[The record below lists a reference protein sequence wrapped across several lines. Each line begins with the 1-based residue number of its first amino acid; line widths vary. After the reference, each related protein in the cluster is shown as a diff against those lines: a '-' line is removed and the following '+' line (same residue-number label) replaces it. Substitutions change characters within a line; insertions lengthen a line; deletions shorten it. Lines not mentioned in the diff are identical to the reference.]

1 MKILPEISNLTAKFI
16 NVSEGNFTLLTI
28 NENINILFKNGNQL
42 NKDILLDLIES
53 KGYATSLLYLNET
66 SQVYLNEQTD
76 LINESNI
83 NDYYSDCEELL
94 TKNIIIVEEAGIPLV
109 NINGYKI
116 YESDIG
122 VLRGNGKKKI
132 KESFDNKE
140 LDNDLKEAIKQHII
154 DAYSEEGKHYGFDS
168 RAPYLTDGYA
178 VAIYQRVKGGLPSY
192 NIISNMKKYYEDI
205 KDTVVK
211 ENNLKESINTEDL
224 AYDLLDLAKIIDLYD
239 FKDNYDSDEEALE
252 EFKRDLNSK
261 SQIKDYITFIRNYIE
276 DKATTYYEIGS
287 VSISPNTRKLL
298 SVKDGTIYKYLVPG
312 SLAGKLRFTYYAKEL
327 GVNTR
332 GMYVSGTIKSGRG
345 YQFFAPSRKKGQASS
360 FDNKNGSWW
369 KYCKMLGITAI
380 PRLCCIQE
388 SGGNYA
394 LAVIYKS
401 DDNYIINEA
410 GVAKFTLTEGN
421 TADAGFKM
429 LRI

>member
-239 FKDNYDSDEEALE
+239 FKDNYNSDEEALE

-276 DKATTYYEIGS
+276 DNPDDSDTIEKAESIIARLELLDNSLNEDGTQASDIAPKVDQNIGINKPNKKYYDI
-287 VSISPNTRKLL
+287 LL
-298 SVKDGTIYKYLVPG
+298 SDINENENPIINKGFFKNSKGQYERNGFILVKEGEKYL
-312 SLAGKLRFTYYAKEL
+312 AIRKDKL
-327 GVNTR
+327 
-332 GMYVSGTIKSGRG
+332 
-345 YQFFAPSRKKGQASS
+345 
-360 FDNKNGSWW
+360 
-369 KYCKMLGITAI
+369 
-380 PRLCCIQE
+380 QE
-388 SGGNYA
+388 S
-394 LAVIYKS
+394 K
-401 DDNYIINEA
+401 
-410 GVAKFTLTEGN
+410 T
-421 TADAGFKM
+421 
-429 LRI
+429 